1 MHTSFTREPVFKIG
15 TCVFRRLEVMDFG
28 FTAAFE
34 GPRLPWRPPRAYVT
48 RRCSILSR
56 RCSLWVRSAVL
67 SGTVRTR
74 HVTATM
80 SDAKRQK
87 TGKTLALFDVDGTLT
102 IPRKVRALRR
112 RPQHP
117 TRPRSGASPSARG

>member
-1 MHTSFTREPVFKIG
+1 MAPAR
-15 TCVFRRLEVMDFG
+15 
-28 FTAAFE
+28 A
-34 GPRLPWRPPRAYVT
+34 PRAQHV
-48 RRCSILSR
+48 RPQKMFD
-56 RCSLWVRSAVL
+56 SLEACGSVRSPVL
-67 SGTVRTR
+67 SGTVHTR

-112 RPQHP
+112 RPRPDRDP
-117 TRPRSGASPSARG
+117 TRPRSGASPRARG